1 MKSFRLSPVGLG
13 VIAALTIGQTGYALA
28 DDTAVEDTHL
38 SQAATSNEDIHP
50 DEVVTI
56 VGSQVDL
63 GGEYQGGQVARSG
76 RAGILGN
83 QDFMDTPFS
92 SSNYTS
98 QLIADQQAKSVGD
111 VLKNDPTVRQSVGF
125 GNFQEL
131 YMIRG
136 FPVYSDDM
144 TLNGVYGILPRQY
157 VAAEML
163 ERVEVFRGANTFVN
177 GAAPGGSAIGGS
189 INLVPKRAGSEPLTR
204 VTVGTQSGGQ
214 GYGALDLGRRFG
226 DNQEN
231 GLRVNLVARGGDDAV
246 DDQDTQLG
254 VLSLGFDHQGENF
267 RMSADVGYQDHHI
280 DSPRPSVTPGS
291 AIPSLP
297 SSDANYA
304 QDWTYTD
311 EKQLFGVVRA
321 EYDFSSQTTGWMA
334 AGMRRGKEHNLLA
347 NPTADGNGNLTAY
360 LFENVREDTV
370 MSADS
375 GVRHEFSTGSIGHT
389 VVVSGSLYQSRSKN
403 AYAMSDWPGGSV
415 GTLTDYDKI
424 SRPAVTSSAG
434 NMSDPTETERV
445 TYSSAALADTLSMFD
460 DQVKLMLGAR
470 LQRVETKS
478 FDYNTGDQTGG
489 YSKTALTPSLGV
501 VYQPTL
507 DVSLYANYSEALLPG
522 EVAPASN
529 TSGRVS
535 NEGDVLKPNR
545 SEQYEVGAK
554 YDTGS
559 YGAVVSLFEIS
570 KPTYMY
576 DSNNSYTDN
585 GEQRHRGIELSAFGE
600 PIERVKVLGG
610 VTLIDADIVKSA
622 TAEAEGKNA
631 IGVPKVQANLNLEW
645 ATPFVEGLTLEG
657 RTVYTGSQYASSDN
671 SLELPSW
678 TRFDLGA
685 RYGMKV
691 GDNALTLRARVDNVT
706 DKNYWAS
713 AGGYPGSN
721 YLVQGSPRTFVLSA
735 SYDF

>member
-13 VIAALTIGQTGYALA
+13 VVAALALGQTGYVGAEE
-28 DDTAVEDTHL
+28 TATQSSE
-38 SQAATSNEDIHP
+38 AK
-50 DEVVTI
+50 EVITI

-63 GGEYQGGQVARSG
+63 GGDYQGGQVARSG

-98 QLIADQQAKSVGD
+98 KLIEDQQAKSVGD
-111 VLKNDPTVRQSVGF
+111 VLKNDPTVRQAVGY

-163 ERVEVFRGANTFVN
+163 ERVEVFRGANSFVN

-204 VTVGTQSGGQ
+204 VTLGTQSGGQ
-214 GYGALDLGRRFG
+214 AYGAMDVARRFG

-231 GLRVNLVARGGDDAV
+231 GVRVNVVARNGDDAV
-246 DDQDTQLG
+246 DDQETQLG

-267 RMSADVGYQDHHI
+267 RMSADLGYQDHHI
-280 DSPRPSVTPGS
+280 DAPRPSVTPGS

-297 SSDANYA
+297 SSEANYA

-311 EKQLFGVVRA
+311 EKQLFGVVRG
-321 EYDFSSQTTGWMA
+321 EYDFSSQTTGWIA
-334 AGMRRGKEHNLLA
+334 GGMRRGKEHNLLA
-347 NPTADGNGNLTAY
+347 NPTADADGNLTAY

-370 MSADS
+370 MSGDT
-375 GVRHEFSTGSIGHT
+375 GVRHEFSTGSVGHT
-389 VVVSGSLYQSRSKN
+389 VVVSGSVYQSRSKN
-403 AYAMSDWPGGSV
+403 AYVMSSSTDVGSLYDYDSLDQFAGLYYGGS
-415 GTLTDYDKI
+415 L
-424 SRPAVTSSAG
+424 
-434 NMSDPTETERV
+434 SDPKETERV
-445 TYSSAALADTLSMFD
+445 TYSSAALADTLSLFD
-460 DQVKLMLGAR
+460 DQVKVMLGAR
-470 LQRVETKS
+470 LQRLETRS
-478 FDYNTGDQTGG
+478 FDYSTGEKTGD
-489 YSKTALTPSLGV
+489 YSKTALTPSVGV

-507 DVSLYANYSEALLPG
+507 DISLYANYSEALLPG
-522 EVAPASN
+522 ETAPADSSN
-529 TSGRVS
+529 PTG
-535 NEGDVLKPNR
+535 EVLKPNR

-554 YDTGS
+554 YDNGS
-559 YGAVVSLFEIS
+559 YGAVVSLFQIS
-570 KPTYMY
+570 KPSYMY
-576 DSNNSYTDN
+576 DSNNYYTDN
-585 GEQRHRGIELSAFGE
+585 GEQRNRGIELSAFGE
-600 PIERVKVLGG
+600 PIESVKVLGG
-610 VTLIDADIVKSA
+610 VTLIDAEIVKNADA
-622 TAEAEGKNA
+622 TTEGKQA
-631 IGVPKVQANLNLEW
+631 IGVPKVQANVNIEW

-657 RTVYTGSQYASSDN
+657 RTLYTGSQYASADN

-685 RYGMKV
+685 RYGMKL

-706 DKNYWAS
+706 DKSYWAS

-721 YLVQGSPRTFVLSA
+721 YLVQGAPRTFVLSA

>member
-13 VIAALTIGQTGYALA
+13 VVAALALGQTGYVGAEE
-28 DDTAVEDTHL
+28 TATQSSE
-38 SQAATSNEDIHP
+38 AK
-50 DEVVTI
+50 EVITI

-63 GGEYQGGQVARSG
+63 GGDYQGGQVARSG

-98 QLIADQQAKSVGD
+98 KLIEDQQAKSVGD
-111 VLKNDPTVRQSVGF
+111 VLKNDPTVRQAVGY

-163 ERVEVFRGANTFVN
+163 ERVEVFRGANSFVN

-204 VTVGTQSGGQ
+204 VTLGTQSGGQ
-214 GYGALDLGRRFG
+214 AYGAMDVARRFG

-231 GLRVNLVARGGDDAV
+231 GVRVNVVARNGDDAV
-246 DDQDTQLG
+246 DDQETQLG

-267 RMSADVGYQDHHI
+267 RMSADLGYQDHHI
-280 DSPRPSVTPGS
+280 DAPRPSVTPGS

-297 SSDANYA
+297 SSEANYA

-311 EKQLFGVVRA
+311 EKQLFGVVRG
-321 EYDFSSQTTGWMA
+321 EYDFSSQTTGWIA
-334 AGMRRGKEHNLLA
+334 GGMRRGKEHNLLA
-347 NPTADGNGNLTAY
+347 NPTADADGNLTAY

-370 MSADS
+370 MSGDT
-375 GVRHEFSTGSIGHT
+375 GVRHEFSTGSVGHT
-389 VVVSGSLYQSRSKN
+389 VVVSGSVYQSRSKN
-403 AYAMSDWPGGSV
+403 AYVMSSSTDVGSLYDYDSLDQFAGLYYGGS
-415 GTLTDYDKI
+415 L
-424 SRPAVTSSAG
+424 
-434 NMSDPTETERV
+434 SDPKETERV
-445 TYSSAALADTLSMFD
+445 TYSSAALADTLSLFD
-460 DQVKLMLGAR
+460 DQVKVMLGAR
-470 LQRVETKS
+470 LQRVETRS
-478 FDYNTGDQTGG
+478 FDYSTGEKTGD
-489 YSKTALTPSLGV
+489 YSKTALTPSVGV

-507 DVSLYANYSEALLPG
+507 DISLYANYSEALLPG
-522 EVAPASN
+522 ETAPADSSN
-529 TSGRVS
+529 PTG
-535 NEGDVLKPNR
+535 EVLKPNR

-554 YDTGS
+554 YDNGS
-559 YGAVVSLFEIS
+559 YGAVVSLFQIS
-570 KPTYMY
+570 KPSYMY
-576 DSNNSYTDN
+576 DSNNYYTDN
-585 GEQRHRGIELSAFGE
+585 GEQRNRGIELSAFGE
-600 PIERVKVLGG
+600 PIESVKVLGG
-610 VTLIDADIVKSA
+610 VTLIDAEIVKNADA
-622 TAEAEGKNA
+622 TTEGKQA
-631 IGVPKVQANLNLEW
+631 IGVPKVQANVNIEW

-657 RTVYTGSQYASSDN
+657 RTLYTGSQYASADN

-685 RYGMKV
+685 RYGMKL

-706 DKNYWAS
+706 DKSYWAS

-721 YLVQGSPRTFVLSA
+721 YLVQGAPRTFVLSA

>member
-13 VIAALTIGQTGYALA
+13 VVAALALGQTGYVGAEE
-28 DDTAVEDTHL
+28 TATQSSE
-38 SQAATSNEDIHP
+38 AK
-50 DEVVTI
+50 EVITI

-63 GGEYQGGQVARSG
+63 GGDYQGGQVARSG

-98 QLIADQQAKSVGD
+98 KLIEDQQAKSVGD
-111 VLKNDPTVRQSVGF
+111 VLKNDPTVRQAVGY

-163 ERVEVFRGANTFVN
+163 ERVEVFRGANSFVN

-204 VTVGTQSGGQ
+204 VTLGTQSGGQ
-214 GYGALDLGRRFG
+214 AYGAMDVARRFG

-231 GLRVNLVARGGDDAV
+231 GVRVNVVARNGDDAV
-246 DDQDTQLG
+246 DDQETQLG

-267 RMSADVGYQDHHI
+267 RMSADLGYQDHHI
-280 DSPRPSVTPGS
+280 DAPRPSVTPGS

-297 SSDANYA
+297 SSEANYA

-311 EKQLFGVVRA
+311 EKQLFGVVRG
-321 EYDFSSQTTGWMA
+321 EYDFSSQTTGWIA
-334 AGMRRGKEHNLLA
+334 GGMRRGKEHNLLA
-347 NPTADGNGNLTAY
+347 NPTADADGNLTAY

-370 MSADS
+370 MSGDT
-375 GVRHEFSTGSIGHT
+375 GVRHEFSTGSVGHT
-389 VVVSGSLYQSRSKN
+389 VVVSGSVYQSRSKN
-403 AYAMSDWPGGSV
+403 AYVMSSSTDVGSLYDYDSLDQFAGLYYGGS
-415 GTLTDYDKI
+415 L
-424 SRPAVTSSAG
+424 
-434 NMSDPTETERV
+434 SDPKETERV
-445 TYSSAALADTLSMFD
+445 TYSSAALADTLSLLD
-460 DQVKLMLGAR
+460 DQVKVMLGAR
-470 LQRVETKS
+470 LQRLETRS
-478 FDYNTGDQTGG
+478 FDYSTGEKTGD
-489 YSKTALTPSLGV
+489 YSKTALTPSVGV

-507 DVSLYANYSEALLPG
+507 DISLYANYSEALLPG
-522 EVAPASN
+522 ETAPADSSN
-529 TSGRVS
+529 PTG
-535 NEGDVLKPNR
+535 EVLKPNR

-554 YDTGS
+554 YDNGS
-559 YGAVVSLFEIS
+559 YGAVVSLFQIS
-570 KPTYMY
+570 KPSYMY
-576 DSNNSYTDN
+576 DSNNYYTDN
-585 GEQRHRGIELSAFGE
+585 GEQRNRGIELSAFGE
-600 PIERVKVLGG
+600 PIESVKVLGG
-610 VTLIDADIVKSA
+610 VTLIDAEIVKNADA
-622 TAEAEGKNA
+622 TTEGKQA
-631 IGVPKVQANLNLEW
+631 IGVPKVQANVNIEW

-657 RTVYTGSQYASSDN
+657 RTLYTGSQYASADN

-685 RYGMKV
+685 RYGMKL

-706 DKNYWAS
+706 DKSYWAS

-721 YLVQGSPRTFVLSA
+721 YLVQGAPRTFVLSA

>member
-13 VIAALTIGQTGYALA
+13 VVAALALGQTGYVGAEE
-28 DDTAVEDTHL
+28 TATQSSE
-38 SQAATSNEDIHP
+38 AK
-50 DEVVTI
+50 EVITI

-63 GGEYQGGQVARSG
+63 GGDYQGGQVARSG

-98 QLIADQQAKSVGD
+98 KLIEDQQAKSVGD
-111 VLKNDPTVRQSVGF
+111 VLKNDPTVRQAVGY

-163 ERVEVFRGANTFVN
+163 ERVEVFRGANSFVN

-204 VTVGTQSGGQ
+204 VTLGTQSGGQ
-214 GYGALDLGRRFG
+214 AYGAMDVARRFG

-231 GLRVNLVARGGDDAV
+231 GVRVNVVARNGDDAV
-246 DDQDTQLG
+246 DDQETQLG

-267 RMSADVGYQDHHI
+267 RMSADLGYQDHHI
-280 DSPRPSVTPGS
+280 DAPRPSVTPGS

-311 EKQLFGVVRA
+311 EKQLFGVVRG
-321 EYDFSSQTTGWMA
+321 EYDFSSQTTGWIA
-334 AGMRRGKEHNLLA
+334 GGMRRGKEHNLLA
-347 NPTADGNGNLTAY
+347 NPTADADGNLTAY

-370 MSADS
+370 MSGDT
-375 GVRHEFSTGSIGHT
+375 GVRHEFSTGSVGHT
-389 VVVSGSLYQSRSKN
+389 VVVSGSVYQSRSKN
-403 AYAMSDWPGGSV
+403 AYVMSSSTDVGSLYDYDSLDQFAGLYYGGS
-415 GTLTDYDKI
+415 L
-424 SRPAVTSSAG
+424 
-434 NMSDPTETERV
+434 SDPKETERV
-445 TYSSAALADTLSMFD
+445 TYSSAALADTLSLFD
-460 DQVKLMLGAR
+460 DQVKVMLGAR

-478 FDYNTGDQTGG
+478 FDYNSGDESSSYG
-489 YSKTALTPSLGV
+489 STALTPSVGV
-501 VYQPTL
+501 VYQPML

-522 EVAPASN
+522 EIAPSTNNGSDVANA
-529 TSGRVS
+529 G
-535 NEGDVLKPNR
+535 EVLKPNR

-554 YDTGS
+554 YDNGS
-559 YGAVVSLFEIS
+559 YGAVVSLFQIS
-570 KPTYMY
+570 KPSYMY

-585 GEQRHRGIELSAFGE
+585 GEQRNRGIELSAFGE
-600 PIERVKVLGG
+600 PIESVKVLGG
-610 VTLIDADIVKSA
+610 VTLIDAEIVKSA
-622 TAEAEGKNA
+622 TTASEGKQA
-631 IGVPKVQANLNLEW
+631 IGVPKVQANVNIEW

-657 RTVYTGSQYASSDN
+657 RTLYTGSQYASADN

-685 RYGMKV
+685 RYGMKL

-706 DKNYWAS
+706 DKSYWAS

-721 YLVQGSPRTFVLSA
+721 YLVQGAPRTFVLSA

>member
-13 VIAALTIGQTGYALA
+13 VVAALALGQTGYVGAEE
-28 DDTAVEDTHL
+28 TATQSSE
-38 SQAATSNEDIHP
+38 AK
-50 DEVVTI
+50 EVITI

-63 GGEYQGGQVARSG
+63 GGDYQGGQVARSG

-98 QLIADQQAKSVGD
+98 KLIEDQQAKSVGD
-111 VLKNDPTVRQSVGF
+111 VLKNDPTVRQAVGY

-163 ERVEVFRGANTFVN
+163 ERVEVFRGANSFVN

-204 VTVGTQSGGQ
+204 VTLGTQSGGQ
-214 GYGALDLGRRFG
+214 AYGAMDVARRFG
-226 DNQEN
+226 ENQEN
-231 GLRVNLVARGGDDAV
+231 GVRVNVVARNGDDAV
-246 DDQDTQLG
+246 DDQETQLG
-254 VLSLGFDHQGENF
+254 VLSLGFDHQGENL
-267 RMSADVGYQDHHI
+267 RMSADLGYQDHHI
-280 DSPRPSVTPGS
+280 DAPRPSVTPGS

-297 SSDANYA
+297 SSEANYA

-311 EKQLFGVVRA
+311 EKQLFGVVRG
-321 EYDFSSQTTGWMA
+321 EYDFSSQTTGWIA
-334 AGMRRGKEHNLLA
+334 GGMRRGKEHNLLA
-347 NPTADGNGNLTAY
+347 NPTADADGNLTAY

-370 MSADS
+370 MSGDT
-375 GVRHEFSTGSIGHT
+375 GVRHEFSTGSVGHT
-389 VVVSGSLYQSRSKN
+389 VVVSGSVYQSRSKN
-403 AYAMSDWPGGSV
+403 AYVMSSSTDVGSLYDYDSLEQFAGLYYGGS
-415 GTLTDYDKI
+415 L
-424 SRPAVTSSAG
+424 
-434 NMSDPTETERV
+434 SDPKETERV
-445 TYSSAALADTLSMFD
+445 TYSSAALADTLSLFD
-460 DQVKLMLGAR
+460 DQVKVMLGAR
-470 LQRVETKS
+470 LQRLETRS
-478 FDYNTGDQTGG
+478 FDYSTGEKTGD
-489 YSKTALTPSLGV
+489 YSKTALTPSVGV

-507 DVSLYANYSEALLPG
+507 DISLYANYSEALLPG
-522 EVAPASN
+522 ETAPADSSN
-529 TSGRVS
+529 PTG
-535 NEGDVLKPNR
+535 EVLKPNR

-554 YDTGS
+554 YDNGS
-559 YGAVVSLFEIS
+559 YGAVVSLFQIS
-570 KPTYMY
+570 KPSYMY
-576 DSNNSYTDN
+576 DSNNYYTDN
-585 GEQRHRGIELSAFGE
+585 GEQRNRGIELSAFGE
-600 PIERVKVLGG
+600 PIESVKVLGG
-610 VTLIDADIVKSA
+610 VTLIDAEIVKNADA
-622 TAEAEGKNA
+622 TTEGKQA
-631 IGVPKVQANLNLEW
+631 IGVPKVQANVNIEW

-657 RTVYTGSQYASSDN
+657 RTLYTGSQYASADN

-685 RYGMKV
+685 RYGMKL

-706 DKNYWAS
+706 DKSYWAS

-721 YLVQGSPRTFVLSA
+721 YLVQGAPRTFVLSA

>member
-13 VIAALTIGQTGYALA
+13 VVAALALGQTGYVGAEE
-28 DDTAVEDTHL
+28 TATQSSE
-38 SQAATSNEDIHP
+38 AK
-50 DEVVTI
+50 EVITI

-63 GGEYQGGQVARSG
+63 GGDYQGGQVARSG

-98 QLIADQQAKSVGD
+98 KLIEDQQAKSVGD
-111 VLKNDPTVRQSVGF
+111 VLKNDPTVRQAVGY

-163 ERVEVFRGANTFVN
+163 ERVEVFRGANSFVN

-204 VTVGTQSGGQ
+204 VTLGTQSGGQ
-214 GYGALDLGRRFG
+214 AYGAMDVARRFG

-231 GLRVNLVARGGDDAV
+231 GVRVNVVARNGDDAV
-246 DDQDTQLG
+246 DDQETQLG

-267 RMSADVGYQDHHI
+267 RMSADLGYQDHHI
-280 DSPRPSVTPGS
+280 DAPRPSVTPGS

-311 EKQLFGVVRA
+311 EKQLFGVVRG
-321 EYDFSSQTTGWMA
+321 EYDFSSQTTGWIA
-334 AGMRRGKEHNLLA
+334 GGMRRGKEHNLLA
-347 NPTADGNGNLTAY
+347 NPTADADGNLTAY

-370 MSADS
+370 MSGDT
-375 GVRHEFSTGSIGHT
+375 GVRHEFSTGSVGHT
-389 VVVSGSLYQSRSKN
+389 VVVSGSVYQSRSKN
-403 AYAMSDWPGGSV
+403 AYVMSSSTDVGSLYDYDSLDQFAGLYYGGS
-415 GTLTDYDKI
+415 L
-424 SRPAVTSSAG
+424 
-434 NMSDPTETERV
+434 SDPKETERV
-445 TYSSAALADTLSMFD
+445 TYSSAALADTLSLFD
-460 DQVKLMLGAR
+460 DQVKVMLGAR

-478 FDYNTGDQTGG
+478 FDYSTGEKTGD
-489 YSKTALTPSLGV
+489 YSKTALTPSVGA

-507 DVSLYANYSEALLPG
+507 DISLYANYSEALLPG
-522 EVAPASN
+522 ETAPADSSN
-529 TSGRVS
+529 PTG
-535 NEGDVLKPNR
+535 EVLKPNR

-554 YDTGS
+554 YDNGS
-559 YGAVVSLFEIS
+559 YGAVVSLFQIS
-570 KPTYMY
+570 KPSYMY
-576 DSNNSYTDN
+576 DSNNYYTDN
-585 GEQRHRGIELSAFGE
+585 GEQRNRGIELSAFGE
-600 PIERVKVLGG
+600 PIESVKVLGG
-610 VTLIDADIVKSA
+610 VTLIDAEIVKNADA
-622 TAEAEGKNA
+622 TTEGKQA
-631 IGVPKVQANLNLEW
+631 IGVPKVQANVNIEW

-657 RTVYTGSQYASSDN
+657 RTLYTGSQYASADN

-685 RYGMKV
+685 RYGMKL

-706 DKNYWAS
+706 DKSYWAS

-721 YLVQGSPRTFVLSA
+721 YLVQGAPRTFVLSA

>member
-1 MKSFRLSPVGLG
+1 MKSLRLSPVGLG
-13 VIAALTIGQTGYALA
+13 VVAALALGQTGYVGAEE
-28 DDTAVEDTHL
+28 TATQSSE
-38 SQAATSNEDIHP
+38 AK
-50 DEVVTI
+50 EVITI

-63 GGEYQGGQVARSG
+63 GGDYQGGQVARSG

-98 QLIADQQAKSVGD
+98 KLIEDQQAKSVGD
-111 VLKNDPTVRQSVGF
+111 VLKNDPTVRQAVGY

-163 ERVEVFRGANTFVN
+163 ERVEVFRGANSFVN

-204 VTVGTQSGGQ
+204 VTLGTQSGGQ
-214 GYGALDLGRRFG
+214 AYGAMDVARRFG

-231 GLRVNLVARGGDDAV
+231 GVRVNVVARNGDDAV
-246 DDQDTQLG
+246 DDQETQLG

-267 RMSADVGYQDHHI
+267 RMSADLGYQDHHI
-280 DSPRPSVTPGS
+280 DAPRPSVTPGS

-297 SSDANYA
+297 SSEANYA

-311 EKQLFGVVRA
+311 EKQLFGVVRG
-321 EYDFSSQTTGWMA
+321 EYDFSSQTTGWIA
-334 AGMRRGKEHNLLA
+334 GGMRRGKEHNLLA
-347 NPTADGNGNLTAY
+347 NPTADADGNLTAY

-370 MSADS
+370 MSGDT
-375 GVRHEFSTGSIGHT
+375 GVRHEFSTGSVGHT
-389 VVVSGSLYQSRSKN
+389 VVVSGSVYQSRSKN
-403 AYAMSDWPGGSV
+403 AYVMSSSTDVGSLYDYDSLDQFAGLYYGGS
-415 GTLTDYDKI
+415 L
-424 SRPAVTSSAG
+424 
-434 NMSDPTETERV
+434 SDPKETERV
-445 TYSSAALADTLSMFD
+445 TYSSAALADTLSLFD
-460 DQVKLMLGAR
+460 DQVKVMLGAR

-478 FDYNTGDQTGG
+478 FDYNSGDESSSYG
-489 YSKTALTPSLGV
+489 STALTPSVGV
-501 VYQPTL
+501 VYQPML

-522 EVAPASN
+522 EIAPSTNNGSDVANA
-529 TSGRVS
+529 G
-535 NEGDVLKPNR
+535 EVLKPNR

-554 YDTGS
+554 YDNGS
-559 YGAVVSLFEIS
+559 YGAVVSLFQIS
-570 KPTYMY
+570 KPSYMY

-585 GEQRHRGIELSAFGE
+585 GEQRNRGIELSAFGE
-600 PIERVKVLGG
+600 PIESVKVLGG
-610 VTLIDADIVKSA
+610 VTLIDAEIVKSA
-622 TAEAEGKNA
+622 TTASEGKQA
-631 IGVPKVQANLNLEW
+631 IGVPKVQANVNIEW

-657 RTVYTGSQYASSDN
+657 RTLYTGSQYASADN

-685 RYGMKV
+685 RYGMKL

-706 DKNYWAS
+706 DKSYWAS

-721 YLVQGSPRTFVLSA
+721 YLVQGAPRTFVLSA